1 MALVMNHF
9 SISALLGATTIAI
22 VSIGAE
28 AHAPARLEP
37 RRMETGYL
45 HRRALSA
52 FERNQAA
59 LRDSIVRI
67 AQAQLGAP
75 YVLGGTTPQRGFDC
89 SGLVRFV
96 YSQVRIAPPRTA
108 QQQAR
113 IGAAVPRDR
122 LRPGDLL
129 TFGERD
135 TVTHIG
141 IYIGNG
147 HFVHASSV
155 AGRVIVSRVDRRP
168 AKDIRPLAGARTVLV
183 VADAGPGTG
192 G

>member
-1 MALVMNHF
+1 MTHF
-9 SISALLGATTIAI
+9 NFSALLVATSVTLLS
-22 VSIGAE
+22 VGFE
-28 AHAPARLEP
+28 AHAPARLE
-37 RRMETGYL
+37 RRDAMEHGFL

-67 AQAQLGAP
+67 ATAQLGAP
-75 YVLGGTTPQRGFDC
+75 YVLGGTTPTRGFDC

-96 YSQVRIAPPRTA
+96 YTHVNIAPPRTA

-113 IGAAVPRDR
+113 IGAAIARDR

-135 TVTHIG
+135 SVTHIG
-141 IYIGNG
+141 IYIGDG
-147 HFVHASSV
+147 RFVHASSV

-168 AKDIRPLAGARTVLV
+168 AKDIRPLAGARSILV
-183 VADAGPGTG
+183 VADAREGTG